1 MKEAY
6 KPTPLQIVTETEVQ
20 KKLFHAYHQSITMDI
35 EDKNRFEALIPEIV
49 TPYFVALY
57 GEGKQGTAV
66 NEITRYVIG
75 LIKKVD
81 KPDTRTV
88 LDENNKAVVV
98 LDRDEATG
106 KVKTHTER
114 AFNLTKGYGKIQ
126 ELVNKYFVSRSVY
139 WDARKFV
146 DQNIPTIDE
155 KMFDR
160 MNDYLWRNIMAVYYP
175 EDIKREFKHFCIC
188 VKRKLLYLGDR
199 NKVRNQT
206 TFGLYSDGGGNGKTT
221 LLEGLAAGFSNH
233 NPFIIQEW
241 KQLFDFN
248 LDSADKY
255 GIVFV
260 DEDPPTD
267 KEKKDKVK
275 QFIDADR
282 RKIEGKGIESTQ
294 VGHLLTLVI
303 SANHKISSRL
313 FEDEARGQRRDAFF
327 EVIGNLVQYTP
338 DDMEAWFDKMFAY
351 CPIDDDSKTYHHFN
365 PHSSELT
372 DAEVTVMSKIYDK
385 FKMDEHDPCAI
396 GKPRSYKLG
405 QLSDLLEI
413 KSIDKVNYYALRNLM
428 KIPQY
433 FTMTIDHAN
442 GKWYSPNID
451 EMKKIVGG
459 IISRSDIGSGWSRAW
474 MERQEFIDIN
484 KVLDD
489 LKTMDYDCSKPIT
502 YEGRWY

>member
-6 KPTPLQIVTETEVQ
+6 KPSPVQLVTETDTW
-20 KKLFHAYHQSITMDI
+20 KKMFHAYHQSITIDI

-57 GEGKQGTAV
+57 GGGTQGSAV
-66 NEITRYVIG
+66 NAITQYVIG
-75 LIKKVD
+75 LIKKVER
-81 KPDTRTV
+81 PDTQTV
-88 LDENNKAVVV
+88 LDENNKPVVV
-98 LDRDEATG
+98 NVRDEKTG
-106 KVKTHTER
+106 EVKKHMER

-146 DQNIPTIDE
+146 DKNISTIDE
-155 KMFDR
+155 QMFDK

-188 VKRKLLYLGDR
+188 VKRKLFFLGDR

-221 LLEGLAAGFSNH
+221 LLEGLATGFSNH
-233 NPFIIQEW
+233 NPFLIQEW

-327 EVIGNLVQYTP
+327 EVIGNLIQYTP
-338 DDMEAWFDKMFAY
+338 DDMSLWFEKMFAC

-365 PHSSELT
+365 PHSNELT
-372 DAEVTVMSKIYDK
+372 DAEVTVMGKICSK
-385 FKMDEHDPCAI
+385 FKELGAGI
-396 GKPRSYKLG
+396 KERTFKLG
-405 QLSDLLEI
+405 QLSELLEI
-413 KSIDKVNYYALRNLM
+413 RSSDKANYYALRNLM
-428 KIPQY
+428 KVPAY
-433 FTMTIDHAN
+433 FTMSTDHAN
-442 GKWYSPNID
+442 GKWYAPNI
-451 EMKKIVGG
+451 EAMEKIVD
-459 IISRSDIGSGWSRAW
+459 SKPHPVSADGWSRAW
-474 MERQEFIDIN
+474 MEKREFIDVQA
-484 KVLDD
+484 VLDD
-489 LKTMDYDCSKPIT
+489 L
-502 YEGRWY
+502 